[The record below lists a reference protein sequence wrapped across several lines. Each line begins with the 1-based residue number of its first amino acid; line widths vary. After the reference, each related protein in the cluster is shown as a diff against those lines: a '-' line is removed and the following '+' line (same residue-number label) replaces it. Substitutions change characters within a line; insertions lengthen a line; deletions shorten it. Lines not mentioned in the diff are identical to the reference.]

1 MSVAAGAVR
10 TVLGDVPAAGF
21 TLVSP
26 HEHLIADS
34 RVWYSPHPGLSLAEN
49 PIGDLDNLVL
59 DDEEIQTA
67 ELSEFADAA
76 GLVVECTPH
85 GMRRDLPA
93 LGRLA
98 TALEGRV
105 AIVGGS
111 GWYVEAA
118 VDERLLAL
126 GVDDLTAEL
135 ERDLA
140 EGVGGVLPGL
150 IGEIGTGAPMTAAE
164 ERFVRAAAR
173 AQRSTGLAVQIHVDG
188 AAREG
193 CGSSRR
199 CATRAPISPAS
210 RSPTWTTPSS
220 RPTTASLLASGC
232 YLEFDAF
239 GADWNIPG
247 AHVARD
253 AERVETISALASEG
267 YADQILV
274 AQDVWLR
281 QRLLR
286 GGGAG
291 LRPPAPRGRPR
302 AALGRARSRSRLP
315 RQPAALAHAATLRIP
330 SADIVCRSPGRP
342 PPGVQESP
350 LDRRATARRRPSDE
364 TLCCSPR

>member
-1 MSVAAGAVR
+1 VKVAARCVR
-10 TVLGDVPAAGF
+10 TVLGDVPADGF

-26 HEHLIADS
+26 HEHVIADS
-34 RVWYSPHPGLSLAEN
+34 RCWHQPHPTLGLAEN

-59 DDEEIQTA
+59 DDEEIQA
-67 ELSEFADAA
+67 GELSEFADSA

-85 GMRRDLPA
+85 GMRRDLAA

-98 TALEGRV
+98 TTLAGRV

-118 VDERLLAL
+118 VDSRLLQL
-126 GVDDLTAEL
+126 GVDDLTEEL

-140 EGVGGVLPGL
+140 EGVDGVRPGL
-150 IGEIGTGAPMTAAE
+150 IGEIGTGAPMTDVE

-173 AQRSTGLAVQIHVDG
+173 VQRSTGLAVQIHVDG

-193 CGSSRR
+193 LRILEAMRDEGADLGSVSLSHMDD
-199 CATRAPISPAS
+199 ALDPAYHRA
-210 RSPTWTTPSS
+210 
-220 RPTTASLLASGC
+220 LLEAGC

-247 AHVARD
+247 AYVARD

-267 YADQILV
+267 HASQLLV

-291 LRPPAPRGRPR
+291 YGHLRRGVVPA
-302 AALGRARSRSRLP
+302 LRSAGLDP
-315 RQPAALAHAATLRIP
+315 DL
-330 SADIVCRSPGRP
+330 VCRRN
-342 PPGVQESP
+342 P
-350 LDRRATARRRPSDE
+350 LRFLT
-364 TLCCSPR
+364 PRD

>member
-1 MSVAAGAVR
+1 MKVAAGAVR
-10 TVLGDVPAAGF
+10 TVLGDVPAADF
-21 TLVSP
+21 ALVSP

-49 PIGDLDNLVL
+49 PLGSLDNLVL
-59 DDEEIQTA
+59 DDEEIQAA
-67 ELSEFADAA
+67 ELSEFAETA

-93 LGRLA
+93 LGRLGA
-98 TALEGRV
+98 ALAGRV

-118 VDERLLAL
+118 VDERLLGL

-140 EGVGGVLPGL
+140 AGVDGVRPGL

-193 CGSSRR
+193 LRILEAMRDEGADLACVSLSHMDD
-199 CATRAPISPAS
+199 ALEPAYHRA
-210 RSPTWTTPSS
+210 
-220 RPTTASLLASGC
+220 LLASGC

-267 YADQILV
+267 HAAQILV
-274 AQDVWLR
+274 AQDIWLR

-291 LRPPAPRGRPR
+291 YGHLRRGVVPA
-302 AALGRARSRSRLP
+302 LRSAGLDP
-315 RQPAALAHAATLRIP
+315 DL
-330 SADIVCRSPGRP
+330 VCR
-342 PPGVQESP
+342 ESP
-350 LDRRATARRRPSDE
+350 LRLFAPQF
-364 TLCCSPR
+364 

>member
-1 MSVAAGAVR
+1 VRVAAGAVR

-49 PIGDLDNLVL
+49 PVGSLDNLVL

-98 TALEGRV
+98 AALEGRV

-118 VDERLLAL
+118 VDKRLLAL

-140 EGVGGVLPGL
+140 EGVDGVLPGL
-150 IGEIGTGAPMTAAE
+150 IGERLH
-164 ERFVRAAAR
+164 ERLLTPRHLMGVVFAKQPRR
-173 AQRSTGLAVQIHVDG
+173 G
-188 AAREG
+188 
-193 CGSSRR
+193 SRR
-199 CATRAPISPAS
+199 
-210 RSPTWTTPSS
+210 
-220 RPTTASLLASGC
+220 
-232 YLEFDAF
+232 
-239 GADWNIPG
+239 
-247 AHVARD
+247 
-253 AERVETISALASEG
+253 
-267 YADQILV
+267 
-274 AQDVWLR
+274 
-281 QRLLR
+281 
-286 GGGAG
+286 
-291 LRPPAPRGRPR
+291 APRQV
-302 AALGRARSRSRLP
+302 A
-315 RQPAALAHAATLRIP
+315 
-330 SADIVCRSPGRP
+330 
-342 PPGVQESP
+342 
-350 LDRRATARRRPSDE
+350 
-364 TLCCSPR
+364 

>member
-1 MSVAAGAVR
+1 MTVAAGAVR
-10 TVLGDVPAAGF
+10 TVLGDVPAARF
-21 TLVSP
+21 ALVSP
-26 HEHLIADS
+26 HEHVLADS
-34 RVWYSPHPGLSLAEN
+34 RVWYDPHAGLSLAEN
-49 PIGDLDNLVL
+49 PLGSLDNLVL
-59 DDEEIQTA
+59 DDEELQA
-67 ELSEFADAA
+67 EELSEFAESA

-93 LGRLA
+93 LRRLA
-98 TALEGRV
+98 SALSGRV

-118 VDERLLAL
+118 VDPRLLRL
-126 GVDDLTAEL
+126 GVDDLTGEL

-140 EGVGGVLPGL
+140 EGVDGVLPGL
-150 IGEIGTGAPMTAAE
+150 IGEIGTSAPMTAAE

-193 CGSSRR
+193 LRILEAMRDEGADLGSVSLSHMDD
-199 CATRAPISPAS
+199 ALDAPYHLA
-210 RSPTWTTPSS
+210 
-220 RPTTASLLASGC
+220 LLESGC

-239 GADWNIPG
+239 GADWSIPG

-253 AERVETISALASEG
+253 AERVEAIGALASEG
-267 YADQILV
+267 HASRLLV

-291 LRPPAPRGRPR
+291 YGHLRRGVVPALASAGLDPDLICRRNPLR
-302 AALGRARSRSRLP
+302 LLTRLP
-315 RQPAALAHAATLRIP
+315 
-330 SADIVCRSPGRP
+330 G
-342 PPGVQESP
+342 
-350 LDRRATARRRPSDE
+350 
-364 TLCCSPR
+364 